1 MADIVFSL
9 PLLEISEVIET
20 DIGPAIFRSVKIIDQ
35 LSKSLETVRP
45 ELEQFIKLQKARNQI
60 LRDKESFEDMLVG
73 GASLRDLVS
82 ETSFELDTFDF
93 TPGIETEINDK
104 AFIAE
109 LKAVDADYYPTL
121 IDLEDGSI
129 IAMEMDM
136 IIPSFVPKLKSIKD
150 DVSKEWRT
158 STVILR
164 LQKLAESII
173 DKTPSSSEWSY
184 LNGKKPRKILLNRS
198 RNNSDISFRLTKAAF
213 NSNLNDIQYVSEEA
227 KVIIFE
233 VIDISYPDLN
243 NENAQE
249 FINEFNKQTL
259 SEFENDIFTYFIEA
273 LRTKLG
279 FKLDRNALNSI
290 HQQF

>member
-109 LKAVDADYYPTL
+109 LKAVDADYYPT
-121 IDLEDGSI
+121 S
-129 IAMEMDM
+129 
-136 IIPSFVPKLKSIKD
+136 
-150 DVSKEWRT
+150 VSYT
-158 STVILR
+158 HLTL
-164 LQKLAESII
+164 
-173 DKTPSSSEWSY
+173 P
-184 LNGKKPRKILLNRS
+184 
-198 RNNSDISFRLTKAAF
+198 TKA
-213 NSNLNDIQYVSEEA
+213 
-227 KVIIFE
+227 
-233 VIDISYPDLN
+233 
-243 NENAQE
+243 
-249 FINEFNKQTL
+249 
-259 SEFENDIFTYFIEA
+259 
-273 LRTKLG
+273 
-279 FKLDRNALNSI
+279 
-290 HQQF
+290 